1 MVKARTYAAVIGVL
15 AMLGGAVAARAE
27 QPLSLAVDQSGD
39 ELFSHI
45 TAPDLSRW
53 GPQPTHK
60 TFQWDQKHWGLRLD
74 MSEPVGREMEL
85 RDIQAGAFFKLTPS
99 LRVGGAVAFADQ
111 PTQPDRTSLPTTTTP
126 RVRLETTFKF

>member
-1 MVKARTYAAVIGVL
+1 MAKARTYAAAFGAIAVL
-15 AMLGGAVAARAE
+15 AAAASARAE
-27 QPLSLAVDQSGD
+27 QPLNLTVSPGD
-39 ELFSHI
+39 IFAQH
-45 TAPDLSRW
+45 TTPDASRW

-60 TFQWDQKHWGLRLD
+60 SFQFDQKRWGLHLD
-74 MSEPVGREMEL
+74 MNEPVGREMQM

-111 PTQPDRTSLPTTTTP
+111 PTQPDRTSLPTTQTP

>member
-1 MVKARTYAAVIGVL
+1 MAKARTYAAAIGALAVL
-15 AMLGGAVAARAE
+15 ATAASARAE
-27 QPLSLAVDQSGD
+27 QPLSLVVPQTDIFAQHTTPDQ
-39 ELFSHI
+39 
-45 TAPDLSRW
+45 SRW

-60 TFQWDQKHWGLRLD
+60 SLQFDQKRWGLHLD
-74 MSEPVGREMEL
+74 MSEPVGREMQL

-111 PTQPDRTSLPTTTTP
+111 PTQPDRTSLPTTQTP

>member
-1 MVKARTYAAVIGVL
+1 MVKARTYAVVIGAL
-15 AMLGGAVAARAE
+15 AVFGAAASARAE
-27 QPLSLAVDQSGD
+27 QPLNLSIGQSDGI
-39 ELFSHI
+39 FSHI
-45 TAPDLSRW
+45 TAPDFDRW

-74 MSEPVGREMEL
+74 MSEPVGREMQM

-111 PTQPDRTSLPTTTTP
+111 PTQPDRTSLPTTTTS

>member
-1 MVKARTYAAVIGVL
+1 MLKARTYAAAIGALAVL
-15 AMLGGAVAARAE
+15 ATAAAARAE
-27 QPLSLAVDQSGD
+27 QPLNLNTSQISDIFSQHSTPDQN
-39 ELFSHI
+39 
-45 TAPDLSRW
+45 RW

-60 TFQWDQKHWGLRLD
+60 SFQFDQKRWGLHLD
-74 MSEPVGREMEL
+74 MSEPVGREMQM

-111 PTQPDRTSLPTTTTP
+111 PTQPDRTNLPTTQIP

>member
-1 MVKARTYAAVIGVL
+1 MGKARTYAAVFGAL
-15 AMLGGAVAARAE
+15 AVMGGAAAAHAE
-27 QPLSLAVDQSGD
+27 QPLNLAFNPSTDNLFGHFTPDQ
-39 ELFSHI
+39 
-45 TAPDLSRW
+45 SRW

-60 TFQWDQKHWGLRLD
+60 TLQWDQKHWGLRLD
-74 MSEPVGREMEL
+74 MSEPVGREMQL